1 MANRNF
7 DDSVHRGHSC
17 KKCGKNFG
25 EQEFT
30 NFLTSIGN
38 TYVPCP
44 SCNISHEFD
53 DDKAKS
59 VQTLIF
65 LISFFGFASLFAY
78 LFFYQ
83 WRQAGTVFYI
93 QLVLP
98 VIIGYIAAVTLIKI
112 YQWKVLSLS
121 LYGE

>member
-1 MANRNF
+1 MWRNF
-7 DDSVHRGHSC
+7 G
-17 KKCGKNFG
+17 G
-25 EQEFT
+25 QELAS
-30 NFLTSIGN
+30 FLMSIGN

-44 SCNISHEFD
+44 SCNESHEFD

-65 LISFFGFASLFAY
+65 LINFFGFASLVAY

-83 WRQAGTVFYI
+83 WRQAGMIFYV

-98 VIIGYIAAVTLIKI
+98 IIIGYIAGVTSIKI
-112 YQWKVLSLS
+112 YQWKVLSLN